1 MINVCII
8 DDHALFASGIKS
20 LFTPEDGIQ
29 VACSTQNGH
38 EATTLLREQ
47 SVDVVLLDIDMPILD
62 GLATLD
68 LLKREGIDV
77 PVLMLTMHQSMK
89 RIRGALER
97 GAQGY
102 ILKDASKAELVEAIR
117 KVSARENYFHPKI
130 TNEVF
135 DYFRGKTAAKNSLQ
149 ELSEREIEIIK
160 CLSEGKNTKDIA
172 EELFLSEHTVKT
184 HRRNIMQKLRVK
196 TSAELVKYAADRD
209 LI

>member
-8 DDHALFASGIKS
+8 DDHALFMEGVKS
-20 LFTPEDGIQ
+20 LFSPEDGIQ
-29 VACSTQNGH
+29 ISCSTQNGH
-38 EATTLLREQ
+38 ESVSLLREQ
-47 SVDVVLLDIDMPILD
+47 AVDVLLLDIDMPIID
-62 GLATLD
+62 GLATME
-68 LLKREGIDV
+68 LLKKEGIEV
-77 PVLMLTMHQSMK
+77 PTLMLTMHQSMK
-89 RIRGALER
+89 RIKGALER

-102 ILKDASKAELVEAIR
+102 ILKDASKKELVEAIT
-117 KVSARENYFHPKI
+117 KVSRRENYFHPKI

-135 DYFRGKTAAKNSLQ
+135 DYFRGKTTANSTSQ
-149 ELSEREIEIIK
+149 ELSEREVEIIK
-160 CLSEGKNTKDIA
+160 CLSEGKNTKDMA